1 VAACTD
7 LRRVTIEGCGALKE
21 LRFQSRSLE
30 SLSVAHAEA
39 LRTVEL
45 RCPQL
50 SELSVHTA
58 PLVPRAGGDAKPAP
72 REHEHALARQI
83 AECCPRLARLHF
95 AVPGLADRGLA
106 ALLSNTPQG
115 LKALCVTGAVNLTD
129 QAVEAMVGCCPKLE
143 LVDLSGCASLTDA
156 ALETLAAAY
165 GGRLTHLLMACCPR
179 LTCVGMTNAT
189 AQMGGL
195 QLLDVGMSL
204 RQASSAMQQAQQTPR
219 RVPLKRKA
227 PALEVAPKRSRRGGG
242 SCASSDPA
250 EVAGGEA
257 GMALHLP
264 CLQRL
269 SLWGCDGLAGLNL
282 ECPSLLDLNLNQCT
296 ALEGINMSA
305 KCPSLVALSAA
316 ECSQSVLDALSR
328 QCRVLPD
335 TTSL

>member
-1 VAACTD
+1 MVVLHLYAGRRRREEVEEVGEGTALALDVRHGLTSRRHPSWSFPKADARGREPREEVPPLTELDVCLADRWVRPAGFVRVHVADGAKATDEVLDAIAGCRLMRDVCVTVSPRAGGAAFTAGGLVRLVAACTD

-156 ALETLAAAY
+156 ALETLAAD
-165 GGRLTHLLMACCPR
+165 G
-179 LTCVGMTNAT
+179 
-189 AQMGGL
+189 
-195 QLLDVGMSL
+195 
-204 RQASSAMQQAQQTPR
+204 
-219 RVPLKRKA
+219 
-227 PALEVAPKRSRRGGG
+227 VAPVAKSTSNQRS
-242 SCASSDPA
+242 AVVPA
-250 EVAGGEA
+250 AGV
-257 GMALHLP
+257 
-264 CLQRL
+264 L
-269 SLWGCDGLAGLNL
+269 SWSR
-282 ECPSLLDLNLNQCT
+282 SLSNHSN
-296 ALEGINMSA
+296 
-305 KCPSLVALSAA
+305 SLK
-316 ECSQSVLDALSR
+316 
-328 QCRVLPD
+328 
-335 TTSL
+335 